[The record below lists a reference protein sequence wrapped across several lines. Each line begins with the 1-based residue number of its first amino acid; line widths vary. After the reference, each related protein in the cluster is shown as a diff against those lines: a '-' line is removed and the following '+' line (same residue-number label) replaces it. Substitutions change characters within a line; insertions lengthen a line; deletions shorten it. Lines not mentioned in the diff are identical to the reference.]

1 MTPKIEPGE
10 RLWSLDALRGFD
22 MFWIIGGDAF
32 FQALAGI
39 TGWGWTKWGAAQLEH
54 AEWAGFH
61 FYDLIF
67 PLFMFISGIAIPY
80 SLLAKAEK
88 GVPKGEIYRK
98 LVKRGLLLVVLGI
111 IYNGFLKLD
120 FVNTRYPSVLG
131 QIGLAYL
138 FAAIIMLNVKT
149 LKGRIAA
156 VAGILGG
163 YAIVQL
169 LIPVPG
175 IGAGVLTPEGTIN
188 GFVDRLLLPGAL
200 YDRIFDPEG
209 VLCILSAVSVTLMG
223 GIAGSILRG
232 QKGSGYRKTAILAL
246 TGAGLIASGLV
257 LKTWYPIIKKAWT
270 ATFDIY
276 AAGISFLL
284 LALFYLVVDVW
295 KSRKW
300 TFFFRIIGL
309 NSITIYLGKRLID
322 FPFSSKFL
330 FGGLASLSG
339 RFEPV
344 VLIIGTIVIEWV
356 FLFYLYKKNI
366 FLRV

>member
-175 IGAGVLTPEGTIN
+175 IGAGVILYISPIDQIQPAEGSHTN
-188 GFVDRLLLPGAL
+188 HLLAKYYCRARKEVKDAFSRLPVFNPPVRRKYRQHRLAFRSNRDSIIDLRDVAV
-200 YDRIFDPEG
+200 
-209 VLCILSAVSVTLMG
+209 VLCFEYNCT
-223 GIAGSILRG
+223 
-232 QKGSGYRKTAILAL
+232 Q
-246 TGAGLIASGLV
+246 TGEQ
-257 LKTWYPIIKKAWT
+257 P
-270 ATFDIY
+270 
-276 AAGISFLL
+276 
-284 LALFYLVVDVW
+284 
-295 KSRKW
+295 
-300 TFFFRIIGL
+300 
-309 NSITIYLGKRLID
+309 
-322 FPFSSKFL
+322 
-330 FGGLASLSG
+330 
-339 RFEPV
+339 
-344 VLIIGTIVIEWV
+344 
-356 FLFYLYKKNI
+356 
-366 FLRV
+366 